1 MDNVLLCTLY
11 LWVLE
16 HTPDADFLSIA
27 QLGVFWSIFFV
38 NFLLRKYI

>member
-11 LWVLE
+11 LGVLE
-16 HTPDADFLSIA
+16 HTPHADFLSIA
-27 QLGVFWSIFFV
+27 QLGVFWSILFV